1 MVILRSH
8 FLNQTYDG
16 SDSGTLPVGS
26 FNYCF
31 PMDIDN
37 TKSMGFRK
45 CHGSTQDVRVKNF
58 LHKQGKKQGTL
69 VSLCGTKNCM
79 AIKRWCVIFCI
90 PEILGE
96 WPKKN
101 FLTYWHFKVMVFKIR
116 SIRPYRRGLF
126 LVIWRRKWKEKM
138 TLRLIYRTHTIFFY
152 DIFYRSICV
161 LVYWTSAQSFHS
173 SS

>member
-45 CHGSTQDVRVKNF
+45 CHGSTQDVRVKKFLTQTGQKTGDTCFFMWYKKLYDNKKVMRNF
-58 LHKQGKKQGTL
+58 LH
-69 VSLCGTKNCM
+69 S
-79 AIKRWCVIFCI
+79 R
-90 PEILGE
+90 
-96 WPKKN
+96 N
-101 FLTYWHFKVMVFKIR
+101 F
-116 SIRPYRRGLF
+116 G
-126 LVIWRRKWKEKM
+126 
-138 TLRLIYRTHTIFFY
+138 
-152 DIFYRSICV
+152 
-161 LVYWTSAQSFHS
+161 
-173 SS
+173 